1 MASLSR
7 FDGPAKGAPLPDSA
21 VFGEIGSCEVV
32 SDPATCTDT
41 KVLGVGCCVWR
52 VRQARGSER
61 TTIL

>member
-7 FDGPAKGAPLPDSA
+7 FDGPAKGAPPPDSA

-41 KVLGVGCCVWR
+41 KVLGVACGACGR
-52 VRQARGSER
+52 PGLE
-61 TTIL
+61 